1 MPSSSTALD
10 RRWTQLCRSQQLAR
24 RAAIKRAGS
33 SPMDALK
40 EKIPHK
46 VKEKLEWAFC
56 KGFGAVFEYGDA
68 VIEKTIDAKG
78 ERRRFI
84 ARDLSFIMEGS
95 SASLSSFEVSGVKS
109 DGLNMLLTTVEGVG
123 LGALGIGMPDIV
135 LFVAML
141 RRGVREAAAQY
152 GRDAERESEKML
164 ILYMLEAAMLS
175 GEDWVERDN
184 LVERMLSDPSLI
196 PENPEAAEEQL
207 ERTAAV
213 FATDLL
219 VMKFIQGLPVVGL
232 VGGLSNPF
240 YYRKVLSYV
249 RLKYERSYIRETMGR
264 QEEISAISPL

>member
-1 MPSSSTALD
+1 MSSYSAALD

-24 RAAIKRAGS
+24 RSAMKRAGS

-40 EKIPHK
+40 DKIPDK
-46 VKEKLEWAFC
+46 VREKLEWAFC

-68 VIEKTIDAKG
+68 VIEKTIDSRG

-84 ARDLSFIMEGS
+84 ARDLSFIMDGS
-95 SASLSSFEVSGVKS
+95 SSSLSSFESSGLKS

-123 LGALGIGMPDIV
+123 LGALGVGMPDIV

-141 RRGVREAAAQY
+141 LRGVREAAAQY
-152 GRDAERESEKML
+152 GRDISSECENML
-164 ILYMLEAAMLS
+164 MLHILEAAMLS
-175 GEDWVERDN
+175 GEAWVEKDA
-184 LVERMLSDPSLI
+184 LVEKMLAELDLVPKS
-196 PENPEAAEEQL
+196 PEEAEAQL

-249 RLKYERSYIRETMGR
+249 RLKYERAYIREAMVR
-264 QEEISAISPL
+264 HEENMQ